1 MKSMDSGVHQN
12 EENGTSTSTRGFLKN
27 LSYIQVGAFL
37 ALMIVAVMPNFG
49 LKYGPSPALPSALL
63 ALMGIWLLWK
73 HRLELWATPAA
84 NRLSIVFAFLLVP
97 ALLSI
102 PTSYDS
108 RYSLS
113 VAGALLAYYLAGLA
127 LVRVLRGDAER
138 AWLAKWVL
146 WVLAFWTV
154 DSLVQ
159 YIFGVD
165 LFGIEM
171 TPDGRALG
179 PFENSLRQPTLI
191 ALLLPVVLWFALR
204 RGVFIALLFF
214 AAAGFVAILG
224 SVRMVLV
231 MLMLVAA
238 GFYLRLPAWRFKI
251 PATLIALA
259 IMLTAIAL
267 APTMQER
274 MRRMTDIRELNF
286 TTINHLLSQ
295 RLVIWDTATNMLQAR
310 PLTGV
315 GVGAFA
321 KAYDD
326 HSTRPG
332 DIFRGGQVKV
342 FHAHQVYMAMAAEA
356 GFPGLIGLL
365 LAIGF
370 CIKWYWSAPPER
382 RAQAWPYAL
391 ALIVYY
397 FPLNTQPPMYHGNWL
412 FPVLLLLFAALLAAL
427 DGEARAPAPKS
438 V

>member
-1 MKSMDSGVHQN
+1 MNWQAVKSFG
-12 EENGTSTSTRGFLKN
+12 
-27 LSYIQVGAFL
+27 YIQIGAFL

-63 ALMGIWLLWK
+63 AFLGIWLLWK
-73 HRLELWATPAA
+73 NRLELWATPAA
-84 NRLSIVFAFLLVP
+84 HRLSLVFVFLLVP
-97 ALLSI
+97 VLISA
-102 PTSYDS
+102 PTSYDL

-127 LVRVLRGDAER
+127 LVRVLRGDVER

-146 WVLAFWTV
+146 WVLVFWIV
-154 DSLVQ
+154 DSVVQ
-159 YIFGVD
+159 YLFGVD

-191 ALLLPVVLWFALR
+191 ALLLPVALWFALR
-204 RGVFIALLFF
+204 RGLIVAFLFF

-231 MLMLVAA
+231 MLMIVAA

-259 IMLTAIAL
+259 IMLTAITL
-267 APTMQER
+267 APAMQER
-274 MRRMTDIRELNF
+274 MRLMTDIRELNF
-286 TTINHLLSQ
+286 TTLNHLLSE
-295 RLVIWDTATNMLQAR
+295 RLVIWETATNMLQAR

-315 GVGAFA
+315 GAGAFA

-326 HSTRPG
+326 YSTRPG
-332 DIFRGGQVKV
+332 DMFRGGQVRV

-356 GFPGLIGLL
+356 GLPGLIGLL
-365 LAIGF
+365 LAIAL
-370 CIKWYWSAPPER
+370 CLKWYWAAPPVR

-391 ALIVYY
+391 ALVVYF

-427 DGEARAPAPKS
+427 DGETRAPAPKS